1 MLTNGRRSSLTPSEG
16 TDPTDVS
23 DTLRTPGDSPTQKNS
38 ERDLPDDSAR
48 QEKRSHTIGL
58 AQMEA
63 LFDVIPHVHPHAGSS
78 VFKLRSGLLRFD
90 EEETLRAQELQRQR
104 EARWDDEPEASGEIV
119 QLNDQKTSAN
129 DSSAPPPT
137 PRSTKIARPGPGGI
151 IQRAKARR
159 DPANDR
165 ASHAETMVQE
175 LGARGLLKLA
185 DRGPLQGQ
193 VSAGGKGGGDA
204 DGHKDHHELHWS
216 YVDPAVILRDIL
228 G

>member
-1 MLTNGRRSSLTPSEG
+1 MDGDLGGDSERPPS
-16 TDPTDVS
+16 
-23 DTLRTPGDSPTQKNS
+23 DSPTRTNQ
-38 ERDLPDDSAR
+38 
-48 QEKRSHTIGL
+48 IGL

-63 LFDVIPHVHPHAGSS
+63 LFDVVPHVHPHAGSS

-90 EEETLRAQELQRQR
+90 EEESLRAQELQKTR
-104 EARWDDEPEASGEIV
+104 EDRWDDDEPGMQEVHLGDRSQAAQAG
-119 QLNDQKTSAN
+119 AN
-129 DSSAPPPT
+129 MAPPPT
-137 PRSTKIARPGPGGI
+137 PRSAKIARPGPGGI
-151 IQRAKARR
+151 IQRPKARR
-159 DPANDR
+159 EITNDR

-193 VSAGGKGGGDA
+193 VSAGGKGAGDA